1 MSLLRHPAFPVG
13 LVLLVL
19 GVGNWLV
26 ARSRLA
32 EFAAAPT
39 GGQPVATLGNFEE
52 FTELDAR
59 TNAELLRPLQRGV
72 DDEWLTA
79 TKVDFYKVVRT
90 GGALFSLIGLGLI
103 LGASTA
109 VRRRREAGFAVGP
122 GQ

>member
-1 MSLLRHPAFPVG
+1 MSLLRHPAFAVG
-13 LVLLVL
+13 VVLLVL

-32 EFAAAPT
+32 EFGDLQDA
-39 GGQPVATLGNFEE
+39 GEPVATLGNFEE

-59 TNAELLRPLQRGV
+59 MNADLLRPLQKGV
-72 DDEWLTA
+72 NDQWVTA
-79 TKVDFYKVVRT
+79 TKIDFYKVVRT

-109 VRRRREAGFAVGP
+109 VRRSREARAIVAP
-122 GQ
+122 H